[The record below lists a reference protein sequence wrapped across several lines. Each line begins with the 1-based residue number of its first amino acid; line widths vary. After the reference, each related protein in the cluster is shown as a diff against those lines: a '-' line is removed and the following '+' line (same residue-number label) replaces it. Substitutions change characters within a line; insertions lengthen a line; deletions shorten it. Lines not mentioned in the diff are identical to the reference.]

1 MKYFYKLCL
10 GYLFTPSL
18 YAAIILFFLL
28 CLFGATVN
36 VNSESYSVFDLLMN
50 HSLLNEAKTDF
61 SCNSYFMLRNFSGSV
76 WFIVALPVI
85 SGYPALTVYSN
96 YCEPSRIM
104 ILSRTSRK
112 SYSAAVIVSSFFCG
126 AIISFAGILLF
137 ALLAYSLFPSI
148 TSFNADLLQSMNLD
162 SQLGRFTDIFPK
174 VSNCVVVSGL
184 LSVITVIIFCF
195 IKDKFMSLS
204 LPMML
209 MYVSVKLSMLYSSWI
224 AEDPARYDNKVL
236 EAVYVVFLSSATDIH
251 YYMQSCF
258 NIPYILYFLFTAVIL
273 LIFIHIFKG
282 IGTKV

>member
-1 MKYFYKLCL
+1 MNLFCKLCL
-10 GYLFTPSL
+10 KYLLSPSL
-18 YAAIILFFLL
+18 YIAIALFLLL
-28 CLFGATVN
+28 CLFGATAN
-36 VNSESYSVFDLLMN
+36 IKSESYSVLEVLTDR
-50 HSLLNEAKTDF
+50 SLLDMAKSEF
-61 SCNSYFMLRNFSGSV
+61 SCNSYFVLKDFSGSL
-76 WFIVALPVI
+76 WFMVALPII
-85 SGYPALTVYSN
+85 SGFPAITVYSN

-236 EAVYVVFLSSATDIH
+236 EAVYVVFLSSAVDIH

-258 NIPYILYFLFTAVIL
+258 NIPYILYFLFTALIL
-273 LIFIHIFKG
+273 LVLIHLFKG
-282 IGTKV
+282 IGTKI